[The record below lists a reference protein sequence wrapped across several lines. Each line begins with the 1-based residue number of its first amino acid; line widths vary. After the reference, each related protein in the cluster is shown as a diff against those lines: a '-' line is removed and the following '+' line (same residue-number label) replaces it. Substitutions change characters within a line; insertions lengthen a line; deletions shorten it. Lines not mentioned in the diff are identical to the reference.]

1 MIGVL
6 LMAYGT
12 PRSLDEVEA
21 YFTHIRRGRKPSDE
35 EVKELKERYELIG
48 GVSPLTEIT
57 DSQAKALQDAL
68 DRKAPQRLR
77 VYLAMKHSPPFIS
90 QVVEQMMQDGI
101 REMVA
106 LVLAPHESKM
116 IIDDYMRYARD
127 VLGSHPDVK
136 VQIIRTWHLNDRYLS
151 ALRKRIQ
158 RELAL
163 FPRPGAEH
171 TMVLFTAHSLPEKIL
186 ATKDPDPYPT
196 RLEETAR
203 ALAKDPPLP
212 HWRRAYQSAGKT
224 AFPWLGPDIL
234 EVLEELK
241 AEGYSQVLVVPI
253 GFVADHLEVFYDIDH
268 EAQEK
273 ARELGLTLRRTES
286 LNVDPEFLGGLADEV
301 LHATTPA
308 SR

>member
-12 PRSLDEVEA
+12 PRSPDEVEG
-21 YFTHIRRGRKPSDE
+21 YFTHIRRGRKPSEE
-35 EVKELKERYELIG
+35 EVKELKDRYREIG
-48 GVSPLTEIT
+48 GVSPLYQITEA
-57 DSQAKALQDAL
+57 QAKGLQEAL
-68 DRKAPQRLR
+68 DRKVPGRFT

-90 QVVEQMMQDGI
+90 DVAAQMLRDGV

-127 VLGSHPDVK
+127 VLASQPDVT
-136 VQIIRTWHLNDRYLS
+136 VHVIRTWHLNDKYLS
-151 ALRKRIQ
+151 ALQKRIQ
-158 RELAL
+158 QELAA

-186 ATKDPDPYPT
+186 ETKDPYPV
-196 RLEETAR
+196 RLEEN
-203 ALAKDPPLP
+203 ALALVKRLALP

-224 AFPWLGPDIL
+224 PFPWLGPDL
-234 EVLEELK
+234 VEVLEEVK

-253 GFVADHLEVFYDIDH
+253 GFVADHLEVLYDIDLEGH
-268 EAQEK
+268 EK

-286 LNVDPEFLGGLADEV
+286 LNIDHEFLDGLVDEV
-301 LHATTPA
+301 LQATA
-308 SR
+308 SVSR